1 MDPEYYMTQQ
11 LTEKSDVYSFGVL
24 LLELITARAPIE
36 KGKYIVREVKQAMD
50 KTKELYDLQELIDPV
65 IVSGVSPRSLEK
77 FVDLALSCVEEQGV
91 HRPTMSEVVKE
102 IENIME
108 LAGVNPN
115 AESAST
121 SESYEGARKG
131 YEHPYSDE
139 SLFVYS
145 GAYPHSKVEPK

>member
-1 MDPEYYMTQQ
+1 MTQQ

-24 LLELITARAPIE
+24 LFELLTARRPLE
-36 KGKYIVREVKQAMD
+36 KGKYIVREVKVAMD
-50 KTKELYDLQELIDPV
+50 TTKSLYNLQGILDP
-65 IVSGVSPRSLEK
+65 IIASSNEPKSLEM
-77 FVDLALSCVEEQGV
+77 FVDLALSCVEEVGV
-91 HRPTMSEVVKE
+91 NRPTMSEVAKG

-108 LAGVNPN
+108 LVGLNPN

-121 SESYEGARKG
+121 SDSYGGASKG
-131 YEHPYSDE
+131 FEHPYSDE